1 MSIQELQQSAIIT
14 LMGEEGS
21 CFSLLLYT
29 PFCGTCSVA
38 ERMLSI
44 VQAAGVPCPIYKTNI
59 NYTPLLREQ
68 FQVKSVPCLL
78 LIQDGRAKKT
88 IYAMQS
94 VDYLFKQLQDSL
106 N

>member
-1 MSIQELQQSAIIT
+1 MTIQEQQQSAIIA
-14 LMGEEGS
+14 LMEEKDS
-21 CFSLLLYT
+21 CFALLFYT
-29 PFCGTCSVA
+29 PFCGTCGVA

-68 FQVKSVPCLL
+68 FQIKSVPCLL
-78 LIQDGRAKKT
+78 IVQNGKPKGT

-94 VDYLFKQLQDSL
+94 VDYLFKELQAID